1 MKLSKLGRSSLA
13 FVASVAVGLGMSAC
27 GGGTVGF
34 MWVPGTQYNQIAG
47 FKIDNFTGNLT
58 AIPNSPVSASGTNPK
73 MIVVKPGGRYIYVIN
88 AGGAS
93 APTAA
98 NPTGLNGQNIAE
110 FSVGGD
116 GILTFQEQYSSQGQT
131 PVWAAVDSSGNFL
144 YVLDSLAP
152 AGVLD
157 PTSVA
162 TSTQPQQTYA
172 QENKG
177 SITVFAIDPNT
188 GRLSLVTN
196 NQLKNANNVNF
207 NFFPVGVAPTMV
219 KPGGGCLYTLDSGT
233 NSIFPYTLNS
243 STGQLTQTTNSEIFT
258 NAGKLTSI
266 NAGGTYVYL
275 TDAAPT
281 AASPGGQILPYTP
294 GSNCSLNTLTGGA
307 VNNLPLTSNPV
318 WTLTDNRGRY
328 LYVVN
333 QSTTN
338 SNNANS
344 TISAFSIESST
355 GKLQQI
361 PDSNNP
367 YPTGSGAVCMA
378 EDPTNQY
385 VYTSNT
391 VDGTVTG
398 KIINQN
404 TGQLSDLA
412 RGSKFTA
419 TGLSTCLAISGS
431 VY

>member
-1 MKLSKLGRSSLA
+1 MKLSKLGRLSLA
-13 FVASVAVGLGMSAC
+13 FVASVAVGLGMTAC
-27 GGGTVGF
+27 GGGTIGF

-58 AIPNSPVSASGTNPK
+58 AIPHSPFQAGGTNPR
-73 MIVVKPGGRYIYVIN
+73 MIVVKPGGRYLYVVNTGAPN
-88 AGGAS
+88 AQGQLS
-93 APTAA
+93 
-98 NPTGLNGQNIAE
+98 GQNIAE

-131 PVWAAVDSSGNFL
+131 PVWAAADSSGNFL
-144 YVLDSLAP
+144 YVLDSLAK
-152 AGVLD
+152 AG
-157 PTSVA
+157 S
-162 TSTQPQQTYA
+162 TYA
-172 QENKG
+172 AQG
-177 SITVFAIDPNT
+177 LGAITVFGIDPNT

-196 NQLKNANNVNF
+196 NQIKDPQSPGVNL
-207 NFFPVGVAPTMV
+207 NYFPVGRGPTMM
-219 KPGGGCLYTLDSGT
+219 KSGGGGCLFTLDAAT
-233 NSIFPYTLNS
+233 NSIFPYTANS

-258 NAGKLTSI
+258 NAGRLTSI
-266 NAGGTYVYL
+266 NAGGSYIYL
-275 TDAAPT
+275 TDAAPVVQGGQVT
-281 AASPGGQILPYTP
+281 SPGGQILPYTP
-294 GSNCSLNTLTGGA
+294 GANCALNSLTGGP

-318 WTLTDNRGRY
+318 WSLTDNRGRY

-338 SNNANS
+338 SNNTSS
-344 TISAFSIESST
+344 TISAFSIEATT
-355 GKLQQI
+355 GKLQQV

-367 YPTGSGAVCMA
+367 YPTGSGPVCMV

-385 VYTSNT
+385 VYTSNS
-391 VDGTVTG
+391 VDGTITG

-419 TGLSTCLAISGS
+419 TGAATCLAVSGT

>member
-1 MKLSKLGRSSLA
+1 MKLSKFGRISLA
-13 FVASVAVGLGMSAC
+13 LVASLAVGLGMTAC
-27 GGGTVGF
+27 GGGTIGF
-34 MWVPGTQYNQIAG
+34 LWVPGTQYNQIAG
-47 FKIDNFTGNLT
+47 FKIDDFTGNLT
-58 AIPNSPVSASGTNPK
+58 AVPHSPFTSSGTNPR

-88 AGGAS
+88 AGAVGD
-93 APTAA
+93 
-98 NPTGLNGQNIAE
+98 TGQLSGQGISE

-116 GILTFQEQYSSQGQT
+116 GLLTFQQSFTSQGQT
-131 PVWAAVDSSGNFL
+131 PVWAASDSSGNFL
-144 YVLDSLAP
+144 FVLDSLAP
-152 AGVLD
+152 DGVVD
-157 PTSVA
+157 ANTGK
-162 TSTQPQQTYA
+162 TYF
-172 QENKG
+172 EEGKG
-177 SITVFAIDPNT
+177 DITVFGIDPNT

-196 NQLKNANNVNF
+196 NQIKDGNNINL
-207 NFFPVGVAPTMV
+207 NFFPVGNAPTMSKV
-219 KPGGGCLYTLDSGT
+219 GGGACLYTLDSGT
-233 NSIFPYTLNS
+233 NSIFPYSVNS

-258 NAGKLTSI
+258 NAGRLTSI
-266 NAGGTYVYL
+266 NATGSYIYL
-275 TDAAPT
+275 TDAAAT
-281 AASPGGQILPYTP
+281 SASPGGQILPYSP
-294 GSNCSLNTLTGGA
+294 GTNCSLNTLTGGA

-344 TISAFSIESST
+344 TISAFSIDSST

-367 YPTGSGAVCMA
+367 YATGSGAVCMG

-391 VDGTVTG
+391 VDGTITG

-419 TGLSTCLAISGS
+419 TGLATCLAISGS
-431 VY
+431 VF